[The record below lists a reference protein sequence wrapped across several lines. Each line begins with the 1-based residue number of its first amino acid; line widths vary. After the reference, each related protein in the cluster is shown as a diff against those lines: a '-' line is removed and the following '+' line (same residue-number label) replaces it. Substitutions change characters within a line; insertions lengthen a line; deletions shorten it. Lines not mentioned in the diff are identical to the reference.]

1 MPNYTI
7 ITTCHAS
14 EVTVDCDTEDEALEL
29 AAEYVINQTMFD
41 IINCPDNQEVED
53 A

>member
-1 MPNYTI
+1 MPNYSV

-14 EVTVDCDTEDEALEL
+14 EVTVECDTADEALEL

-41 IINCPDNQEVED
+41 IINFPDDQEVEE
-53 A
+53 